1 MAGKKIE
8 GRNRRGQQR
17 VKWLNGHEFEQ
28 TLRDS
33 EGHRTWDTAVC
44 GVTKSQDLVTELAN
58 NKALTSMFL
67 SIFRKFPSFYLSN
80 EFLCYYNNRKKKCSF
95 SK

>member
-1 MAGKKIE
+1 MLGKIE
-8 GRNRRGQQR
+8 GRKRRERQR
-17 VKWLNGHEFEQ
+17 LKWLNGHEFEQ

-33 EGHRTWDTAVC
+33 EGQRGWGPAVH
-44 GVTKSQDLVTELAN
+44 GVTKSQDLVTELAD

-67 SIFRKFPSFYLSN
+67 SIFRKFPSVYLSN
-80 EFLCYYNNRKKKCSF
+80 EFLCYCNYRKKKYSF